1 MAKDQVE
8 GLVRSVSGNT
18 IQLTQRDRAPATVDF
33 TPKTV
38 VTELT
43 AAQLSDVKSGSCV
56 DVEPGPGSPPP
67 GGAIIAKSVTI
78 DPPADGKCPP
88 PPPGPSSAQPGESPG
103 VYGMVSSVTGNTIA
117 VTSTDATGKTTHP
130 NVTVTNATGYTKHA
144 VTNSQAIQQGKCLA
158 AQGTNSGGA
167 LQATTIDLEPC
178 PPLGGEHHHHFY
190 IPHIPD
196 LPPIPAIPHV
206 PDLPH
211 IP

>member
-18 IQLTQRDRAPATVDF
+18 IQLTQRDRTPATVDF

-43 AAQLSDVKSGSCV
+43 PAQLSDVKSGSCV

-67 GGAIIAKSVTI
+67 GGAITAQSVTI
-78 DPPADGKCPP
+78 DPAPDGKCPP
-88 PPPGPSSAQPGESPG
+88 PAGPLSAEPGKSPG
-103 VYGMVSSVTGNTIA
+103 VYGMVSSVTRNTIA

-130 NVTVTNATGYTKHA
+130 NVTVTNTTGYTKHA
-144 VTNSQAIQQGKCLA
+144 LTNSQAIQQGKCLA
-158 AQGTNSGGA
+158 AQGTNSGGT

-178 PPLGGEHHHHFY
+178 PPLNGEHHHHFY

-196 LPPIPAIPHV
+196 LPPIPHV